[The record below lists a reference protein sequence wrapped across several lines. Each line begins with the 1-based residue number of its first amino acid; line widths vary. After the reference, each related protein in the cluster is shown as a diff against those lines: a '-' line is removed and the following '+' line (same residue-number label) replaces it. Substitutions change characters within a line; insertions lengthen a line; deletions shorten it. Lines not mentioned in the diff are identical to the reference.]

1 MITQNRLRELF
12 DYTGGSL
19 VRKTVQ
25 PKIGRKGCKIG
36 WPHNGYVRG
45 SVGGK
50 FEYLHR
56 MVWIYHYGEITKG
69 MEIDHINHNRTDNRI
84 ENLRMVANKENKR
97 NLSLSK
103 RSSTGYSN
111 IRYRDDV
118 KKYQVRFKI
127 NQKEQN
133 FGWFTHLHDAIAE
146 RDRAKVVLGFHPNH
160 GL

>member
-1 MITQNRLRELF
+1 
-12 DYTGGSL
+12 
-19 VRKTVQ
+19 
-25 PKIGRKGCKIG
+25 
-36 WPHNGYVRG
+36 
-45 SVGGK
+45 
-50 FEYLHR
+50 